1 MFSIGEIC
9 ALLSAFFWGNSGVL
23 LKSLPSKV
31 RASFIYFESIISG
44 TILII
49 LISIFGQWGLFKE
62 FTLLTFLLCVTASL
76 INLTGSLSYIF
87 TIKHVKVGMA
97 FVVIN
102 SLFPL
107 FSIFGS
113 VIFFSESLSIMIYL
127 GAILILLG
135 IASITFRSRK
145 NLNFVEE
152 GSNLKIALF
161 FCIATPLCWATG
173 ALLMDDI
180 LKSASVMPVTLIR
193 ATTTFMICTPIYL
206 LLKRNEF
213 VMIKSKFNMLFFASL
228 LTTFASLGWFTSLE
242 LSEAALTV
250 ILGSSAPIFALI
262 GARIYLKEKIDKNG
276 VIGILFCFAGVL
288 IVII

>member
-1 MFSIGEIC
+1 MFSLGEIC

-23 LKSLPSKV
+23 LKSLPSRV

-44 TILII
+44 FILIL
-49 LISIFGQWGLFKE
+49 LISIFDQWGGFKE
-62 FTLLTFLLCVTASL
+62 FSTTTLSMCIIASL

-113 VIFFSESLSIMIYL
+113 VFFFSDSLSLTVYL
-127 GAILILLG
+127 GAILILFG
-135 IASITFRSRK
+135 IVAITFRNRK

-152 GSNLKIALF
+152 GSTIKIALF
-161 FCIATPLCWATG
+161 FCVATPLCWAVG
-173 ALLMDDI
+173 ALLMDNV
-180 LKSASVMPVTLIR
+180 LKSASVMPVTLVR

-206 LLKRNEF
+206 LLKKSEF
-213 VMIKSKFNMLFFASL
+213 KIIKTKFNMLLFASF
-228 LTTFASLGWFTSLE
+228 LTTLASLGWFTSLE

-262 GARIYLKEKIDKNG
+262 GARVYLKEKIDKNG
-276 VIGILFCFAGVL
+276 FLGIMFCFSGVL

>member
-127 GAILILLG
+127 GAILILCG

-161 FCIATPLCWATG
+161 FCIVTPLCWATG

>member
-1 MFSIGEIC
+1 MFSLGEIC

-44 TILII
+44 SILIL
-49 LISIFGQWGLFKE
+49 LISIFDQWGGFSE
-62 FTLLTFLLCVTASL
+62 FSTSTLLICITASL

-113 VIFFSESLSIMIYL
+113 VFFFSDSLSITVYL
-127 GAILILLG
+127 GAILILFG
-135 IASITFRSRK
+135 IASITFRNRK

-152 GSNLKIALF
+152 GSSIKIALF
-161 FCIATPLCWATG
+161 FCIVTPLLWATG
-173 ALLMDDI
+173 ALLMDNV

-193 ATTTFMICTPIYL
+193 AATTFIICTPIYL
-206 LLKRNEF
+206 FLKNNELKS
-213 VMIKSKFNMLFFASL
+213 IKTKFNMLLFASF
-228 LTTFASLGWFTSLE
+228 LTTLASLGWFTSLE

-276 VIGILFCFAGVL
+276 FLGIMFCFSGVL

>member
-1 MFSIGEIC
+1 MFSFGEIC

-23 LKSLPSKV
+23 LKSLPSKI

-44 TILII
+44 LILIL
-49 LISIFGQWGLFKE
+49 LISIFDQWGSFRE
-62 FTLLTFLLCVTASL
+62 FSTNTLLICITASL

-113 VIFFSESLSIMIYL
+113 VFFFSDSLSLKVYV

-135 IASITFRSRK
+135 IASITFRNRK
-145 NLNFVEE
+145 NLNFLEK
-152 GSNLKIALF
+152 GSSIKIALF
-161 FCIATPLCWATG
+161 FCVATPLCWATG
-173 ALLMDDI
+173 ALLMDDV
-180 LKSASVMPVTLIR
+180 LKSASVMPVTFIR
-193 ATTTFMICTPIYL
+193 AATTFAICTPIYL
-206 LLKRNEF
+206 LIKKSELKF
-213 VMIKSKFNMLFFASL
+213 IKTKFNMLLFASF
-228 LTTFASLGWFTSLE
+228 LTTLASLGWFTSLE

-276 VIGILFCFAGVL
+276 FFGIMFCFSGVL

>member
-228 LTTFASLGWFTSLE
+228 LTTCASLGWFTSLE

>member
-1 MFSIGEIC
+1 MFSFGELC

-23 LKSLPSKV
+23 LKSLPIKV

-49 LISIFGQWGLFKE
+49 LITIFGQWYSFKE
-62 FTLLTFLLCVTASL
+62 FSLLTFLLCVTASL
-76 INLTGSLSYIF
+76 INLSGSLSYIF

-107 FSIFGS
+107 FSILGS
-113 VIFFSESLSIMIYL
+113 VIFFSESLSISIYL
-127 GAILILLG
+127 GAILILFG
-135 IASITFRSRK
+135 IASITFRNRK
-145 NLNFVEE
+145 NLNFVED
-152 GSNLKIALF
+152 GSTIKIALF
-161 FCIATPLCWATG
+161 FCIITPLFWATG
-173 ALLMDDI
+173 ALLMDDV
-180 LKSASVMPVTLIR
+180 LKTTSVMPVTLIR
-193 ATTTFMICTPIYL
+193 ATTTFMICTPIYV

-213 VMIKSKFNMLFFASL
+213 MLIRSKFNMLLFASF
-228 LTTFASLGWFTSLE
+228 LTTLASLGWFTSLE

-276 VIGILFCFAGVL
+276 LIGIFFCLVGVL

>member
-49 LISIFGQWGLFKE
+49 LISIFGQWGLFRE
-62 FTLLTFLLCVTASL
+62 FTFLTFLLCVTASL

>member
-1 MFSIGEIC
+1 MFSIGELC

-23 LKSLPSKV
+23 LKSLPSKI

-49 LISIFGQWGLFKE
+49 LITIFGQWDGFNE
-62 FTLLTFLLCVTASL
+62 FSLITFLLCISASL
-76 INLTGSLSYIF
+76 INLSGSLSYIF

-113 VIFFSESLSIMIYL
+113 VIFFSESLSLSVYL
-127 GAILILLG
+127 GAILILFG
-135 IASITFRSRK
+135 IASITLRNRK
-145 NLNFVEE
+145 NLNFVED
-152 GSNLKIALF
+152 GSTIKIALF
-161 FCIATPLCWATG
+161 FCIITPLCWATG

-180 LKSASVMPVTLIR
+180 LKTTSVMPVTLIR
-193 ATTTFMICTPIYL
+193 ATTTFIICTPIYI
-206 LLKRNEF
+206 LLKRSEF
-213 VMIKSKFNMLFFASL
+213 MMIRSKFNMLLFASF
-228 LTTFASLGWFTSLE
+228 LTTLASLGWFTSLE

-276 VIGILFCFAGVL
+276 LIGILFCLTGVL

>member
-1 MFSIGEIC
+1 MFSLGEIC

-44 TILII
+44 SILIL
-49 LISIFGQWGLFKE
+49 LISIFDQWGGFKE
-62 FTLLTFLLCVTASL
+62 FSKTTLSMCIIASL

-113 VIFFSESLSIMIYL
+113 VFFFSDSLSLTVYL
-127 GAILILLG
+127 GAILILFG
-135 IASITFRSRK
+135 IVAITFRNRK

-152 GSNLKIALF
+152 GSTIKIALF
-161 FCIATPLCWATG
+161 FCVATPLCWAVG
-173 ALLMDDI
+173 ALLMDNV
-180 LKSASVMPVTLIR
+180 LKSASVMPVTLVR

-206 LLKRNEF
+206 LLKKSEF
-213 VMIKSKFNMLFFASL
+213 KIIKTKFNMLLFASF
-228 LTTFASLGWFTSLE
+228 LTTLASLGWFTSLE

-262 GARIYLKEKIDKNG
+262 GARVYLKEKIDKNG
-276 VIGILFCFAGVL
+276 FLGIMFCFSGVL

>member
-1 MFSIGEIC
+1 MFSLGEIC

-23 LKSLPSKV
+23 LKSLPSRV

-44 TILII
+44 FILIL
-49 LISIFGQWGLFKE
+49 LISIFDQWGGFKE
-62 FTLLTFLLCVTASL
+62 FSTTTLSMCIIASL

-113 VIFFSESLSIMIYL
+113 VFFFSDSLSLTVYL
-127 GAILILLG
+127 GAILILFG
-135 IASITFRSRK
+135 IASITFRNRK

-152 GSNLKIALF
+152 GSTIKIALF
-161 FCIATPLCWATG
+161 FCVATPLCWAVG
-173 ALLMDDI
+173 ALLMDNV
-180 LKSASVMPVTLIR
+180 LKSASVMPVTLVR

-206 LLKRNEF
+206 LLKKSEF
-213 VMIKSKFNMLFFASL
+213 KIIKTKFNMLLFASF
-228 LTTFASLGWFTSLE
+228 LTTLASLGWFTSLE

-262 GARIYLKEKIDKNG
+262 GARVYLKEKIDKNG
-276 VIGILFCFAGVL
+276 FLGIMFCFSGVL

>member
-1 MFSIGEIC
+1 MFSLGEIC

-44 TILII
+44 SILIL
-49 LISIFGQWGLFKE
+49 LISIFDQWGGFKE
-62 FTLLTFLLCVTASL
+62 FSKTTLSMCIIASL

-113 VIFFSESLSIMIYL
+113 VFFFSDSLSLTVYL
-127 GAILILLG
+127 GAILILFG
-135 IASITFRSRK
+135 IAAITFRNRK

-152 GSNLKIALF
+152 GSTIKIALF
-161 FCIATPLCWATG
+161 FCVATPLCWAVG
-173 ALLMDDI
+173 ALLMDNV
-180 LKSASVMPVTLIR
+180 LKSASVMPVTLVR

-206 LLKRNEF
+206 LLKKSEF
-213 VMIKSKFNMLFFASL
+213 KIIKTKYNMLLFASF
-228 LTTFASLGWFTSLE
+228 LTTLASLGWFTSLE

-262 GARIYLKEKIDKNG
+262 GARVYLKEKIDKNG
-276 VIGILFCFAGVL
+276 FLGIMFCFSGVL